1 MFCTNCGQTIDTDT
15 RFCPSC
21 GSPAEAPVQTPP
33 PPTPPP
39 AAAYVPPAQAAYAPP
54 PQAVAY
60 VPPPQ
65 AAAYGPPPPG
75 EAYGQPQPA
84 AYAQPQAAPPERK
97 KISPVVWI
105 LLVIGGLFV
114 VGIIAA
120 VLVTGI
126 VVHKVKQAGFD
137 PELLERR
144 PELAFVKLAVAAN
157 PDAEIVSIDEGR
169 GIVSIRDKK
178 TGRIVTMNF
187 EQIRKGR
194 ISFESEGQHVSIEGR
209 NEGGEG
215 TMTVTTPQGTS
226 QIGTG
231 AIRLPAWLPAYAGAT
246 PQGFSSQ
253 SADTSSGAFS
263 FKTGDSA
270 DRVLQFY
277 ESELKKAGFTV
288 EVMRHP
294 AGGMVTGESGTRKA
308 VVNVIA
314 DVSGTAVTCTFEDK

>member
-21 GSPAEAPVQTPP
+21 GSPAEAPVQ
-33 PPTPPP
+33 
-39 AAAYVPPAQAAYAPP
+39 APP
-54 PQAVAY
+54 
-60 VPPPQ
+60 PPPQ
-65 AAAYGPPPPG
+65 AAAYVPPTQAASYGQPQAAPPYG
-75 EAYGQPQPA
+75 QPQAAAYGQPQPA

-97 KISPVVWI
+97 KTSPIVWI

-114 VGIIAA
+114 VGILAA

-126 VVHKVKQAGFD
+126 VVHKAKQAGFD

-178 TGRIVTMNF
+178 TGKVVTMNF
-187 EQIRKGR
+187 EQIRNGR

-215 TMTVTTPQGTS
+215 RMTVTTSEGTA

-231 AIRLPAWLPAYAGAT
+231 VVRLPAWLPAYAGAT
-246 PQGFSSQ
+246 PQGFTSQ
-253 SADTSSGAFS
+253 SADTSSGAFA
-263 FKTGDSA
+263 FKTSDSA

-277 ESELKKAGFTV
+277 ESELKRAGFTV
-288 EVMRHP
+288 EVLRHA
-294 AGGMVTGESGTRKA
+294 AGGMVTGVSGTRKV

-314 DVSGTAVTCTFEDK
+314 DVTGTAVTCTFEDK